1 MPKPTNAIT
10 LSDLPTYPWN
20 YDGSYWAESRLMTDY
35 RNRKHRKHELLGLR
49 VLESSDIEP
58 AWRNLLKLSD
68 APWLGDHCVEKDIVF
83 PAAGYVAIAGAAVG
97 QLTSSVA
104 YTVQEVNIAT
114 AMLLNER
121 ETREIITSLRRRDW
135 TTTNISR
142 WWEFSITSESK
153 GTWTKHCWGLV
164 TDGCVSSEPLHEV
177 KPYTRK
183 VEPKRWYD
191 TMARVGLNYGT
202 TFTGLYDIT
211 ASPIDQMASAK
222 VVDISTDASAYALHP
237 STMDMILQSQAIALT
252 RGQYRQFNALW
263 LPTFIEQVYVSAEG
277 THKTLDICTYSS
289 VVQGSAIAS
298 SHGMVDKQV
307 AYMLK
312 GLKGAKMANS
322 GAQSETGQEY
332 LSLEWH
338 SSIDFVR
345 SDTLIRP
352 TADITSELAFLERF
366 SLLCAAEIQLE
377 AKNITSYAQPHFK
390 HFMASIDSQLRD
402 RRRHGH
408 IPDAVELMGI
418 SREKRQEMITESRE
432 RSRGTQFENAVEMMW
447 RIHSNIGDI
456 LEGRQSFLD
465 IALVDGVLTG
475 FYNESNSLSNVND
488 WFTVLGMSKPYIR
501 ILEAS
506 PLL

>member
-1 MPKPTNAIT
+1 MA
-10 LSDLPTYPWN
+10 
-20 YDGSYWAESRLMTDY
+20 DY

-68 APWLGDHCVEKDIVF
+68 APWLSDHCVEKDIVF

-97 QLTSSVA
+97 QLTFSAA
-104 YTVQEVNIAT
+104 YTVREVNIAT

-142 WWEFSITSESK
+142 WWEFTIASESK

-164 TDGCVSSEPLHEV
+164 TNGCVSSEQFHEV
-177 KPYTRK
+177 KSHTRK
-183 VEPKRWYD
+183 VDPKRWYE

-211 ASPIDQMASAK
+211 ASPVDQMANAK
-222 VVDISTDASAYALHP
+222 VVDISTDASTYALHP
-237 STMDMILQSQAIALT
+237 STMDMILQSQAIALS
-252 RGQYRQFNALW
+252 RGQYRQFNTLW
-263 LPTFIEQVYVSAEG
+263 LPTFIEQFYVSAEG
-277 THKTLDICTYSS
+277 THKILDICTYSS

-298 SHGMVDKQV
+298 SHGMVDKQL

-312 GLKGAKMANS
+312 GLKGAKIANS
-322 GAQSETGQEY
+322 TGQSEIGQEY
-332 LSLEWH
+332 WSLEWH
-338 SSIDFVR
+338 NSIDFVR
-345 SDTLIRP
+345 SDTLIHP

-366 SLLCAAEIQLE
+366 SLMCAAEIRLE
-377 AKNITSYAQPHFK
+377 AKNITPYAQPHFK
-390 HFMASIDSQLRD
+390 HFMAAVDSQLRD
-402 RRRHGH
+402 RRRHSH
-408 IPDAVELMGI
+408 ISNAAELIGM
-418 SREKRQEMITESRE
+418 SREKRRTVITECRE
-432 RSRGTQFENAVEMMW
+432 LSRGTQFENAVEMMW
-447 RIHSNIGDI
+447 RIYSNIGDI
-456 LEGRQSFLD
+456 LAGRQSFLD

-475 FYNESNSLSNVND
+475 FYNESNSLSNIND
-488 WFTVLGMSKPYIR
+488 WFTVLGMSRPYIR

-506 PLL
+506 LLFENCSHRGYADSCICQSRSVQAQVEQPLVS